1 MLNREVL
8 YAIGGSV
15 VGVIGLAA
23 LRTAMKACEKADTS
37 DARNR
42 LIGEKLDRLY
52 EKLNMSLNDIEK
64 RSTIEISDSLI
75 DSVVASMAERKL
87 DRVVPGKVQAA
98 VDGIHAE
105 SVMKIRNDIE
115 KKVTE
120 MTPEIESKLRTQ
132 LGAVSIDPIK
142 TEIVEKA
149 ISSAKREVLD
159 DVQRTKDHAIREI
172 EEYEKKMEDEI
183 EDKVE
188 DIIDDL
194 EDKAEDRFDEELDT
208 LTTRYKSRL
217 DDVSSIYASLA
228 NKIGS

>member
-1 MLNREVL
+1 MLNKEL
-8 YAIGGSV
+8 LFAIGGGIVSA
-15 VGVIGLAA
+15 IGLVA
-23 LRTAMKACEKADTS
+23 LKTAMKACDTANVSS
-37 DARNR
+37 DEIN
-42 LIGEKLDRLY
+42 RLY
-52 EKLNMSLNDIEK
+52 EKLNMTLSDIEK

-87 DRVVPGKVQAA
+87 DRVIPGKVQEA
-98 VDGIHAE
+98 VENIKAQ
-105 SVMKIRNDIE
+105 SVMKIRTDIE

-120 MTPEIESKLRTQ
+120 MKPEIESKLRTQ
-132 LGAVSIDPIK
+132 LGAVSIDDTK
-142 TEIVEKA
+142 TEIVERA
-149 ISSAKREVLD
+149 ISSAKRDVLD
-159 DVQRTKDHAIREI
+159 SIQRTKDHAIREI
-172 EEYEKKMEDEI
+172 EDYEKKMEDEI

>member
-1 MLNREVL
+1 MLNKEL
-8 YAIGGSV
+8 LFAIGGGV
-15 VGVIGLAA
+15 VSAIGLVA
-23 LRTAMKACEKADTS
+23 LKTAMRAREEANASETRNQLLNEKF
-37 DARNR
+37 
-42 LIGEKLDRLY
+42 DRFY
-52 EKLNMSLNDIEK
+52 EKLNMSLTDIEK

-87 DRVVPGKVQAA
+87 DRVIPGKVQEA
-98 VDGIHAE
+98 VENIKAQ
-105 SVMKIRNDIE
+105 SVMKIRTDIE

-120 MTPEIESKLRTQ
+120 MKPEIESKLRTQ
-132 LGAVSIDPIK
+132 LGAVSIDDTK
-142 TEIVEKA
+142 TEIVERA
-149 ISSAKREVLD
+149 ISSAKRDVLD

-172 EEYEKKMEDEI
+172 EDYEKKMEDEI